1 MAVKTPK
8 KLILLVEDEPQIVE
22 VYQIA
27 LRAAGFEVESIAMG
41 KDVIEKMKKIRSG
54 QLKKPDLILL
64 DLILPDINGLEV
76 LQEIRKYEETKNLSV
91 IILTNYGDAELEK
104 NGYDLGVEQYLV
116 KAQYTPTQLAALIKG
131 MLK

>member
-1 MAVKTPK
+1 MKKT
-8 KLILLVEDEPQIVE
+8 ILLVEDEPQIVE
-22 VYQIA
+22 IYQIA
-27 LRAAGFEVESIAMG
+27 LKAAGFEVESIIMG
-41 KDVIEKMKKIRSG
+41 GDAIEKVKKIRSG

-104 NGYDLGVEQYLV
+104 NGYDLGIEQYLV

>member
-27 LRAAGFEVESIAMG
+27 LNTAGFEVESIAMG
-41 KDVIEKMKKIRSG
+41 RDVIEKMKKVRSG
-54 QLKKPDLILL
+54 QLGKPDLILL

-116 KAQYTPTQLAALIKG
+116 KAHYTPTQLAALIKG
-131 MLK
+131 MLE

>member
-1 MAVKTPK
+1 
-8 KLILLVEDEPQIVE
+8 
-22 VYQIA
+22 
-27 LRAAGFEVESIAMG
+27 MG
-41 KDVIEKMKKIRSG
+41 GDAIEKVKKIRSG

-104 NGYDLGVEQYLV
+104 NGYDLGIEQYLV